1 MVTKLATLF
10 DSREKMI
17 PFAFWVTLS
26 SQSIGLHLS
35 VLLQISLE
43 GQFLLILKKSQV
55 MKQCQTINCKS

>member
-43 GQFLLILKKSQV
+43 GQFLLILKNHKL
-55 MKQCQTINCKS
+55 